1 MLLILESNV
10 KMVLGCSPDGLTYQ
24 DNIRYCLHE
33 EALGL
38 AKRTNF
44 LSYTGASGT
53 LISYTYEPLTLNG
66 VCNLYCTEWR
76 CEESRSGH

>member
-1 MLLILESNV
+1 MLLMFESNV

-24 DNIRYCLHE
+24 DNVRYCLHE

-44 LSYTGASGT
+44 ELHW
-53 LISYTYEPLTLNG
+53 
-66 VCNLYCTEWR
+66 C
-76 CEESRSGH
+76 